1 MLKVIKSGLYTTLQD
16 EGRFGY
22 RDKGVPVSGV
32 MDMLVFQNANT
43 LLENEANSAVLEITM
58 TGPTLLF
65 EKDTYIVLSGAEF
78 ETTLNNEPISNNKVH
93 KVKAGDILSY
103 GRLLK
108 GFRGYLAI
116 KNGFK
121 TKEVLGSRS
130 QFYPITK
137 RGTIKEKAALEYDE
151 YLDFEP
157 KISEFKANIS
167 LEEIVLKVS
176 KGPEFKLMDDVQLEQ
191 LFINSFT
198 VAKEYNRMGY
208 QFDEKIKGHS
218 WSMLTSA
225 TLPGT
230 VQLTPSGKLIIL
242 MKDGQ
247 TTGGYPRILQLKD
260 TAISILA
267 QKKFGDKISFKLG

>member
-1 MLKVIKSGLYTTLQD
+1 MLKVLKSGLYTTLQD

-22 RDKGVPVSGV
+22 RDKGVPVSGI
-32 MDMLVFQNANT
+32 MDLDVVRNANI
-43 LLENEANSAVLEITM
+43 LLENETNAAVLEITM

-65 EKDTYIVLSGAEF
+65 EKATYIVMAGAEF
-78 ETTLNNEPISNNKVH
+78 SVTLNNEPLSNNKVH

-103 GRLLK
+103 GKLLK
-108 GFRGYLAI
+108 GFRGYLAL
-116 KNGFK
+116 KGGFQSK
-121 TKEVLGSRS
+121 VVLGSRS
-130 QFYPITK
+130 QYFPITK
-137 RGTIKEKAALEYDE
+137 KGFIKENTELPYEE
-151 YLDFEP
+151 CLDFEP
-157 KISEFKANIS
+157 KISELKSNSF
-167 LEEIVLKVS
+167 LDETVLMVS
-176 KGPEFKLMDDVQLEQ
+176 KGPEFKLLDDMQLEQ

-208 QFDEKIKGHS
+208 QFNEKIKEHD

-225 TLPGT
+225 TMPGT

-260 TAISILA
+260 KAISILA
-267 QKKFGDKISFKLG
+267 QKKFGDAISFKLG